1 MHNSCLP
8 LSAQA
13 PIILDKKHQLS
24 VLIVMDAHRCV
35 LHNGVK
41 EILSEIRSTYWLVR

>member
-13 PIILDKKHQLS
+13 PIILDKKHHLS
-24 VLIVMDAHRCV
+24 VLIVMDAHRRV
-35 LHNGVK
+35 LNNGVK
-41 EILSEIRSTYWLVR
+41 EAHLRLDQPIG